1 MAVKQTKETAK
12 PKKPS
17 FLGSITGAYA
27 GTSTSI
33 KPGSSVTTRSTTTTT
48 TKPTT
53 TTTSK
58 PSTGTS
64 VSTGSSGTTINGKTY
79 GTGYGGYQSDINRA
93 VANGDYV
100 LAAQL
105 EQARNNKIDTTGS
118 TQSKTNLY
126 SGWLPGS
133 TDYSTIGR
141 NQMDSGASW
150 QEVLDTYNARANKA
164 ANTVGMEK
172 FVNDEKQQEMLNYI
186 LANMNA
192 EQEIPEFDETYFDE
206 VRPTYTSQ
214 YDSRI
219 DDLLNQILNRDDF
232 SYDASTDPLFQQYQ
246 AMYQREGNRAMNDT
260 LASAA
265 ANAGGMNSYAITA
278 AQQAN
283 DYYTGQIGDKI
294 PELYQLAYQMY
305 LQDIDNDVQN
315 LGLLNDMDTTQ
326 YNRYRDTMSDWYNDR
341 SFAYN
346 QYRDD
351 VSDSQ
356 WLKQF
361 NYDSLRDNIS
371 DQRYDQEWAYNVGRD
386 QIADQRYNTEWE
398 YNTNQDRK
406 NYAYN
411 KAWTLIEQGVMPDTA
426 TLEAAGI
433 TAAEASAYIASVKS
447 AAAAKSSGGG
457 SGGGGGNDR
466 STGGAGYD
474 NGSLTSAQVKQLQNY
489 YGVTADGMWG
499 SNSTSAAGGLSADE
513 AWNKVYGSGKPT
525 GGNGYVSVADLNSES
540 NGNGVKPTTYPS
552 GTINGKSIEEYDT
565 AAGNYQSAKAACDE
579 IMARDGK
586 QAVLNYLKEA
596 YKTGALNMS
605 DYTSLYSKYR
615 NM

>member
-1 MAVKQTKETAK
+1 MAVKKTKETAK

-17 FLGSITGAYA
+17 LLGSITGSYA
-27 GTSTSI
+27 GTSTSR

-48 TKPTT
+48 TKPNTTT

-58 PSTGTS
+58 PSIGTS
-64 VSTGSSGTTINGKTY
+64 YSTGSSGTTINGKTY

-93 VANGDYV
+93 VANKDYV

-105 EQARNNKIDTTGS
+105 EAARNNKIDTTGS

-192 EQEIPEFDETYFDE
+192 EQEIPEFDASYFDE
-206 VRPTYTSQ
+206 TRPTYTSQ

-246 AMYQREGNRAMNDT
+246 AMYQREGNRAMNDA

-341 SFAYN
+341 NFAYN

-351 VSDSQ
+351 MSDSQ

-457 SGGGGGNDR
+457 SGGGGGNGR

-525 GGNGYVSVADLNSES
+525 GGNGYVSVADLNAES
-540 NGNGVKPTTYPS
+540 NGSGVKPVGYL
-552 GTINGKSIEEYDT
+552 
-565 AAGNYQSAKAACDE
+565 SAK
-579 IMARDGK
+579 GK
-586 QAVLNYLKEA
+586 QIQSSLDSMSGQLSAKESIPNTIIMYVNEGSITPNEGATLLEHFGYDPDDYLN
-596 YKTGALNMS
+596 
-605 DYTSLYSKYR
+605 
-615 NM
+615 